1 MAAWRSSVDFGAH
14 TVVGYCS
21 TLTRGE
27 FGRVRVRVSVRTC
40 DGTVVALAT
49 VNVLLA
55 MGVIVA
61 VCVCVCVCVHLS
73 VHLSVLVW

>member
-1 MAAWRSSVDFGAH
+1 MAAWSSSVDFGAH
-14 TVVGYCS
+14 TVVGYCY
-21 TLTRGE
+21 TLTRVDL
-27 FGRVRVRVSVRTC
+27 GRVRVRISVRAC

-61 VCVCVCVCVHLS
+61 VCVCVCAFECAGMVDI
-73 VHLSVLVW
+73 